1 MRTDVHQHLWPR
13 PLVDALRARR
23 SPPYL
28 EADGDAPVLHMTH
41 EPSGAV
47 DLTRH
52 RLDSRLAALDAAG
65 IERAV
70 ISLSTPLG
78 IEALPEAES
87 VELIDAYH
95 DGLADL
101 IDGSDGR
108 LAAWAAAPLACRT
121 PARVSWRRRSTAAS
135 WVRRCPARRW
145 PGPEPI
151 ERVAP
156 LLDMLERRGAALFV
170 HPGPAPWTPPYAL
183 DQGMPIWW
191 PNLGVYPGLSI
202 RAFFGWRTLG
212 APRWPDLRV
221 CFAIMAGGAPFL
233 EERWRAFSGETRA
246 IDRNLYMDTASCGR
260 LALECGLA
268 TYGVEQIVLGT
279 DIPVISPLPLE
290 RALTELGAAVAG
302 RGRAHQPPQAVRPEG
317 ATMSDHDTDLHGFFR
332 ERLGD
337 HDLDPGRPRRWPTS
351 WRSAPSCGSTSS
363 GTATRSGSTPRST
376 ATTTWTCG

>member
-1 MRTDVHQHLWPR
+1 MRTDVHQHLWPH
-13 PLVDALRARR
+13 PLVDALRARH

-28 EADGDAPVLHMTH
+28 EADGDAPVLHMMH
-41 EPSGAV
+41 EPAGAV

-65 IERAV
+65 VERAV

-87 VELIDAYH
+87 LELIDR
-95 DGLADL
+95 
-101 IDGSDGR
+101 SDGR
-108 LAAWAAAPLACRT
+108 LAGWAAAPLAC
-121 PARVSWRRRSTAAS
+121 PDAGARIVEAALDRGFVGAS
-135 WVRRCPARRW
+135 LPSEALA
-145 PGPEPI
+145 GPEAI

-170 HPGPAPWTPPYAL
+170 HPGPAPETRPYAL

-212 APRWPDLRV
+212 ASRWPDLRV

-290 RALTELGAAVAG
+290 RALTDLGAAVED
-302 RGRAHQPPQAVRPEG
+302 AVARTNPLRLFDQMERP
-317 ATMSDHDTDLHGFFR
+317 
-332 ERLGD
+332 
-337 HDLDPGRPRRWPTS
+337 
-351 WRSAPSCGSTSS
+351 
-363 GTATRSGSTPRST
+363 
-376 ATTTWTCG
+376 

>member
-28 EADGDAPVLHMTH
+28 EGDGDVPVLHMAH
-41 EPSGAV
+41 EPAGAV

-52 RLDSRLAALDAAG
+52 RLDSRLSALDEAG
-65 IERAV
+65 IDRAV

-87 VELIDAYH
+87 VELIGAYH

-101 IDGSDGR
+101 IERSDGR
-108 LAAWAAAPLACRT
+108 LAGWAAAPLACPDSGAGT
-121 PARVSWRRRSTAAS
+121 VEAALDRGFVGAS
-135 WVRRCPARRW
+135 LPSEALA
-145 PGPEPI
+145 GPEPI

-170 HPGPAPWTPPYAL
+170 HPGPAPGTQPYAL
-183 DQGMPIWW
+183 DAGMPIWW

-212 APRWPDLRV
+212 ASRWPGLRL
-221 CFAIMAGGAPFL
+221 CFAIMAGAAPFL

-246 IDRNLYMDTASCGR
+246 IDRNMYMDTASCGR
-260 LALECGLA
+260 LALECGMA

-279 DIPVISPLPLE
+279 DIPVISPLPLG
-290 RALTELGAAVAG
+290 RALTDLGAAVEDAV
-302 RGRAHQPPQAVRPEG
+302 AHTNPLRLFDQ
-317 ATMSDHDTDLHGFFR
+317 M
-332 ERLGD
+332 ER
-337 HDLDPGRPRRWPTS
+337 R
-351 WRSAPSCGSTSS
+351 
-363 GTATRSGSTPRST
+363 
-376 ATTTWTCG
+376 

>member
-1 MRTDVHQHLWPR
+1 MRTDVHQHLWPH

-41 EPSGAV
+41 EPAGVV

-87 VELIDAYH
+87 LELIGAYH

-108 LAAWAAAPLACRT
+108 LAGWAAAPLACPDAGART
-121 PARVSWRRRSTAAS
+121 VESALDRGFVGAS
-135 WVRRCPARRW
+135 LPSEALA
-145 PGPEPI
+145 GPEAI

-156 LLDMLERRGAALFV
+156 LLDMLERRRAAVFV
-170 HPGPAPWTPPYAL
+170 HPGPAPETQPYAL

-212 APRWPDLRV
+212 ASRWPDLRI

-290 RALTELGAAVAG
+290 RALTDLGAAVED
-302 RGRAHQPPQAVRPEG
+302 AVARTNPLRLFDEMERP
-317 ATMSDHDTDLHGFFR
+317 
-332 ERLGD
+332 
-337 HDLDPGRPRRWPTS
+337 
-351 WRSAPSCGSTSS
+351 
-363 GTATRSGSTPRST
+363 
-376 ATTTWTCG
+376 